1 MGETLTIVHSESIKR
16 NGTVFTLSTKDDG
29 FLLFTY
35 PIVSAS
41 QIDPKQKEKIVK
53 YVRLRIASGGL
64 NDSVRVSLL
73 ESHNPTKDA
82 GGGEKEPLVSIN
94 TKTGLIVYA
103 GSGERRVNRLPRIST
118 GDVLDFS
125 FSSHGRVSLL

>member
-1 MGETLTIVHSESIKR
+1 MGETLTIVHSESVKR

-29 FLLFTY
+29 FLFFTY

-53 YVRLRIASGGL
+53 FMRLRIASGGL

-73 ESHNPTKDA
+73 ESHNPIKDA
-82 GGGEKEPLVSIN
+82 VGGENEPLVSIN
-94 TKTGLIVYA
+94 TKTGLIVYT